1 MHFVILEQHQSRE
14 LSEVISNFE
23 VLLKIAINVSPV
35 CDSSV
40 IGRNFFILGF
50 EAHTESALVPEGKD
64 EPRLSW
70 VDLVSV
76 RVDYILI
83 VVTDVDMFR
92 QESGVD

>member
-35 CDSSV
+35 CDSIV
-40 IGRNFFILGF
+40 IGRNLFILGF
-50 EAHTESALVPEGKD
+50 KAHTEPALVPEGKD